1 MKTYTFSGLKI
12 QTVFSI
18 IKRCMET
25 FSFQHQKVFENRVF
39 DTKRY
44 LKVDLL
50 FSHMVSIL
58 EVPDEQLTP
67 GMRQYKDAK
76 LENPDCV
83 ILLRMGDFYEMF
95 YEDAVICARDLEIT
109 LTSRGKGEKCAP
121 LAGIPYHAL
130 DPYLGKLVKK
140 GHKVAIIEQ
149 LEDPKL
155 AKGLVKRGCVRIVTP
170 GTLIESTLLEAS
182 ENNYITSFVRN
193 ATGFHFC
200 FADLSTGEL
209 LLGETTNSAELLSE
223 LMRRGSSEVLLPESL
238 LVDVELVQQIRD
250 ARIFVSSLDDFY
262 FRKNQAMETLTK
274 QFGEKYI
281 SEIDVDEKSYSLL
294 AAGAMLQYLQN
305 TQKKE
310 LKHFTTIS
318 RLSNSSIM
326 HLDRQTLANLELVV
340 NSQGEKG
347 KGSLLQVLDKT
358 VSSAGSRLL
367 KRMIKE
373 PLLLQNEIELRL
385 GAVEE
390 LVSDPLLREQ
400 LQELLALV
408 YDLKRLIGRV
418 SYGNASPKD
427 LIALRNSFVTL
438 PKIVKTLKCA
448 NSDLLQE
455 LSDINIFENLASEL
469 SAALK
474 DEPNTHIREGGVI
487 AFGYSNELDELITLS
502 KNSKQFLHQLLEKE
516 KAATG
521 ITTLRISYNRV
532 FGYFLEVS
540 KKNIVNVPTYYM
552 RKQTTANSE
561 RYITEEL
568 KVLEDKILNAQ
579 EKMISLEYALYTQ
592 LMAKC
597 AQQTV
602 EIQKVAE
609 KLASLD
615 VFCSL
620 ATVACLHNYVR
631 PRFVDV
637 SEDVLEIIDGRHPV
651 VEQLQNDFIPNS
663 VKMNSGEMMIITGPN
678 TSGKSTVMRQTAL
691 IVLMAQIGSFVP
703 ARSVKMSICDR
714 IFTRVGAQ
722 DDLSAGQST
731 FMVEMLETATILKY
745 ATSSS
750 LILLDEIGRGTS
762 TFDGVAI
769 AWSCAEYIYN
779 KIRAKTMFATH
790 YHILNKLA
798 DQFEKV
804 HNYNVAVRE
813 VGNEII
819 FLRILVAGGT
829 DQSHGIHVARM
840 AGVPRDV
847 VVRAQEIQAKLEK
860 EDDMMAKV
868 KGKIVREQ
876 LDLSGF

>member
-1 MKTYTFSGLKI
+1 
-12 QTVFSI
+12 
-18 IKRCMET
+18 
-25 FSFQHQKVFENRVF
+25 
-39 DTKRY
+39 
-44 LKVDLL
+44 
-50 FSHMVSIL
+50 
-58 EVPDEQLTP
+58 
-67 GMRQYKDAK
+67 
-76 LENPDCV
+76 
-83 ILLRMGDFYEMF
+83 
-95 YEDAVICARDLEIT
+95 
-109 LTSRGKGEKCAP
+109 
-121 LAGIPYHAL
+121 
-130 DPYLGKLVKK
+130 
-140 GHKVAIIEQ
+140 
-149 LEDPKL
+149 
-155 AKGLVKRGCVRIVTP
+155 
-170 GTLIESTLLEAS
+170 
-182 ENNYITSFVRN
+182 
-193 ATGFHFC
+193 
-200 FADLSTGEL
+200 
-209 LLGETTNSAELLSE
+209 
-223 LMRRGSSEVLLPESL
+223 
-238 LVDVELVQQIRD
+238 
-250 ARIFVSSLDDFY
+250 
-262 FRKNQAMETLTK
+262 
-274 QFGEKYI
+274 
-281 SEIDVDEKSYSLL
+281 
-294 AAGAMLQYLQN
+294 
-305 TQKKE
+305 
-310 LKHFTTIS
+310 
-318 RLSNSSIM
+318 
-326 HLDRQTLANLELVV
+326 
-340 NSQGEKG
+340 
-347 KGSLLQVLDKT
+347 
-358 VSSAGSRLL
+358 
-367 KRMIKE
+367 
-373 PLLLQNEIELRL
+373 
-385 GAVEE
+385 
-390 LVSDPLLREQ
+390 
-400 LQELLALV
+400 
-408 YDLKRLIGRV
+408 
-418 SYGNASPKD
+418 
-427 LIALRNSFVTL
+427 
-438 PKIVKTLKCA
+438 
-448 NSDLLQE
+448 
-455 LSDINIFENLASEL
+455 
-469 SAALK
+469 
-474 DEPNTHIREGGVI
+474 
-487 AFGYSNELDELITLS
+487 
-502 KNSKQFLHQLLEKE
+502 
-516 KAATG
+516 
-521 ITTLRISYNRV
+521 
-532 FGYFLEVS
+532 
-540 KKNIVNVPTYYM
+540 
-552 RKQTTANSE
+552 
-561 RYITEEL
+561 
-568 KVLEDKILNAQ
+568 
-579 EKMISLEYALYTQ
+579 MISLEYALYTQ

-813 VGNEII
+813 VGNEIV
-819 FLRILVAGGT
+819 FLRTLVAGGT